1 MNHRRVDPLRLIH
14 PTFECRFMESPTL
27 RFRVNFAKQLDI
39 CSAGSTTQTFRSDFQ
54 STVIAARHWH
64 ANAACRT
71 EAPDH
76 HQYPWQTLPHPSG
89 TDQPGGVPDLTESH
103 CGAVDRC
110 ATTTGDSISGVREI
124 YARNRRST
132 ATINPSIRH
141 YLTALLRF
149 LGLYVCA

>member
-76 HQYPWQTLPHPSG
+76 HQYPMANTPASRPVLTNLAEFLSSLKATAEQL
-89 TDQPGGVPDLTESH
+89 TDAQRLRAILSRAFAKFMLATVDPPLRLTPQF
-103 CGAVDRC
+103 D
-110 ATTTGDSISGVREI
+110 II
-124 YARNRRST
+124 
-132 ATINPSIRH
+132 
-141 YLTALLRF
+141 
-149 LGLYVCA
+149 